1 MGRDFKPVSVA
12 LAPILDG
19 GGLIWSPSAMNAPLW
34 PLLATGFLLGWSVAW
49 PPGPINAE
57 IARRCLAGGF
67 WAGFALLL
75 GACSAD
81 ALWAVLVSL
90 GVGLLFTTPM
100 MREIMGV
107 VSFALLVA
115 LSFVFLSGAWRAA
128 MSAQGAPAAP
138 ARFDSRRAGFFLGA
152 AMALTSP
159 WNIAFWLAAIGRP
172 EMAGYA
178 TPGLLVMAAAVIAGA
193 LTWGVLWSGS
203 VVFLHRRA
211 DSGAAGRWWTFGVDL
226 ATGALMAVFALRSAV
241 RLLGG

>member
-1 MGRDFKPVSVA
+1 MT
-12 LAPILDG
+12 
-19 GGLIWSPSAMNAPLW
+19 APLL

-75 GACSAD
+75 GACGAD

-90 GVGLLFTTPM
+90 GVGLVFTGPL

-107 VSFALLVA
+107 VSVALLIA
-115 LSFVFLSGAWRAA
+115 LSFVFLRGAWRALTNGQA
-128 MSAQGAPAAP
+128 APAAP
-138 ARFDSRRAGFFLGA
+138 SRFDSRRASFLLGA

-159 WNIAFWLAAIGRP
+159 WNVAFWLAAMGRP

-178 TPGLLVMAAAVIAGA
+178 TPALLVMAAAVIAGA

-203 VVFLHRRA
+203 VVLLHRRA
-211 DSGAAGRWWTFGVDL
+211 DSGAAGRWWAFGVDL
-226 ATGALMAVFALRSAV
+226 ATGALMAYFAFRSAA
-241 RLLGG
+241 RLFGG